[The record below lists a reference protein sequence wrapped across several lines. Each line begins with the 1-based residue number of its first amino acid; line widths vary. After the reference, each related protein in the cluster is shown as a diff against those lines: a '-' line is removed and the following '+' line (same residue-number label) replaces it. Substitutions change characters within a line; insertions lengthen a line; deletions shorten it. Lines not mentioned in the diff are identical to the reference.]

1 MINIL
6 LKDKNGV
13 EVSNGDILKI
23 VSIKKE
29 FQEEFDPYFKF
40 NVGVNIDWEEI
51 TINPQQDLD
60 NLGYCGID
68 NYEYFT
74 KETLLEIF
82 DLPPNCIYFKI
93 QSISFSA
100 KSEILK
106 LFLEAPFCPQSTISA
121 NCKVTLSSIS
131 YEDRSSKK
139 GITLS

>member
-40 NVGVNIDWEEI
+40 NVGVNIDWQEI

-74 KETLLEIF
+74 KKTLLETF
-82 DLPPNCIYFKI
+82 DLPPNCTDEEYKEYVYDEICKNLKINPKDEDDFFKI
-93 QSISFSA
+93 INGFEIIYPQV
-100 KSEILK
+100 SEWENK
-106 LFLEAPFCPQSTISA
+106 NF
-121 NCKVTLSSIS
+121 V
-131 YEDRSSKK
+131 
-139 GITLS
+139 

>member
-74 KETLLEIF
+74 KEYRF
-82 DLPPNCIYFKI
+82 F
-93 QSISFSA
+93 
-100 KSEILK
+100 
-106 LFLEAPFCPQSTISA
+106 
-121 NCKVTLSSIS
+121 
-131 YEDRSSKK
+131 
-139 GITLS
+139 

>member
-40 NVGVNIDWEEI
+40 NVEVNIDWEEI

-60 NLGYCGID
+60 NLGGNLRGWEQKGRFYFQNEKPYRTVIERELTGTQTRLENLTQYSDLFVTIEGSNKAGIND
-68 NYEYFT
+68 KEYT
-74 KETLLEIF
+74 YIT
-82 DLPPNCIYFKI
+82 YH
-93 QSISFSA
+93 
-100 KSEILK
+100 ILV
-106 LFLEAPFCPQSTISA
+106 PYGRTS
-121 NCKVTLSSIS
+121 
-131 YEDRSSKK
+131 
-139 GITLS
+139 